1 MTPGYFFQAEDGI
14 RDRTVTGV
22 QTCALPISGTV
33 EAGSMTVRVP
43 LSALRPD
50 AITAGTGAEPRRQ
63 NGAST
68 GRSPRPDDERKS
80 TRLNSS
86 HRTTSYAVFCLKKQ
100 KKLDHHPLAIP
111 VPYTHSSIVL

>member
-68 GRSPRPDDERKS
+68 GRSPRPDDERSANQEPMLIGRRTDEASNLLEKYLDDAFLAGLP
-80 TRLNSS
+80 TR
-86 HRTTSYAVFCLKKQ
+86 RF
-100 KKLDHHPLAIP
+100 
-111 VPYTHSSIVL
+111 